1 MSLMYQEPCTI
12 CYAVFNIKKYIIYYA
27 IIQYICYMQI
37 SFNPQNLPV
46 RELMLN
52 NLYKVTNLILKKS
65 GMEPRAV
72 CLQKLYIIPSTR

>member
-1 MSLMYQEPCTI
+1 
-12 CYAVFNIKKYIIYYA
+12 
-27 IIQYICYMQI
+27 MQI